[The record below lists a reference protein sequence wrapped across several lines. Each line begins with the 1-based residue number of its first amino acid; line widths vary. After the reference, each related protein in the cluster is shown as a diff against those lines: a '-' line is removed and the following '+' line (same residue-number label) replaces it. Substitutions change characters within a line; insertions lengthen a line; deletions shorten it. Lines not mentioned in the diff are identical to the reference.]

1 MSSEVSDGLYWVAV
15 GFIAGFLLADIFHSD
30 DRRK

>member
-1 MSSEVSDGLYWVAV
+1 MDDALYWVAV
-15 GFIAGFLLADIFHSD
+15 GFIAGFLLADILHSD